1 MLLKDAQI
9 GKTYMVENIP
19 LPFQLERRLEAL
31 GMIMEI
37 TVYVLGRKEMEISIV
52 KFREPFF
59 FLEYNITKN
68 IEVKEGKTNQRA

>member
-9 GKTYMVENIP
+9 GKTYMVENIR

-59 FLEYNITKN
+59 FLEYNITK
-68 IEVKEGKTNQRA
+68 KY

>member
-9 GKTYMVENIP
+9 GKTYMVENIR

-37 TVYVLGRKEMEISIV
+37 TVYVLGRKEMEFSIV
-52 KFREPFF
+52 KFREHFF
-59 FLEYNITKN
+59 FFGIQYYKKILK
-68 IEVKEGKTNQRA
+68 

>member
-9 GKTYMVENIP
+9 GKTYMVENIR
-19 LPFQLERRLEAL
+19 LPFQLERRLVAL

-59 FLEYNITKN
+59 FFGIQYYKKILK
-68 IEVKEGKTNQRA
+68 

>member
-1 MLLKDAQI
+1 
-9 GKTYMVENIP
+9 MVENIR

-59 FLEYNITKN
+59 FLEYNITK
-68 IEVKEGKTNQRA
+68 KY